1 MVDITLLKSNL
12 KKATKESIISR
23 IPDIIPNWNKNKLL
37 ESRNESIPMETTRRK
52 TKSNNSKN
60 NK

>member
-12 KKATKESIISR
+12 KKATKESIVSR
-23 IPDIIPNWNKNKLL
+23 IPDIIPNWNRNKLL
-37 ESRNESIPMETTRRK
+37 ESKNESIPMETTRRE
-52 TKSNNSKN
+52 TKSNKSKN